1 MTQKCIKILIAGGF
15 DREDPNAL
23 DRPVTDLVAFGQ
35 ELAREILRQGHK
47 LLTGAQTELDKE
59 IAGAAMAL
67 VLKKEGE
74 QPEPRVISYVPR
86 GKTPVHDHGVI
97 IQSDLSD
104 WDIGGLEPTAPEVI
118 RYSDVVIL
126 LGGFAGTLQA
136 ANWARLSR
144 KPILPFASFGGTA
157 KDVYT
162 IESRRFEEVYA
173 ASIQRL
179 EYEQV
184 LKSVSKDWEKLAKS
198 TVGLAEKVITTPSVF
213 VIMSFAET
221 GQYKDLYASIQRVC
235 EKYDYDALR
244 VDESNLLKRIIPEIM
259 RQVRQSAFV
268 VADVTEAKPN
278 VFYELGFA
286 DGLGKEVILTAK
298 AGTKLPF
305 DIQDIPVLFWES
317 FVEFEEQLE
326 KRVAQIG
333 QWQGRA

>member
-1 MTQKCIKILIAGGF
+1 MAQKNINIIVAGGF
-15 DREDPNAL
+15 DREDPDTL

-35 ELAREILRQGHK
+35 SLGREIISQGHN

-59 IAGAAMAL
+59 IAGAAMGSLPEEEA
-67 VLKKEGE
+67 E
-74 QPEPRVISYVPR
+74 QSEPRVISYVPS
-86 GKTPVHDHGVI
+86 GEKPVHDYGVI
-97 IQSDLSD
+97 IESDLPD
-104 WDIGGLEPTAPEVI
+104 WNIGGLEPTAPEVI

-126 LGGFAGTLQA
+126 LGGFNGTLQA

-162 IESRRFEEVYA
+162 VESKRFEDVYA

-179 EYEQV
+179 EYEKV
-184 LKSVSKDWEKLAKS
+184 LKSVSKDWEKLAKD
-198 TVGLAEKVITTPSVF
+198 TVGLAEKVVTTPSVF

-221 GQYKDLYASIQRVC
+221 GQYKDLYASIKRVC
-235 EKYDYDALR
+235 EKYEYDAQR

-278 VFYELGFA
+278 VFYELGFS

-298 AGTKLPF
+298 AGTELPF
-305 DIQDIPVLFWES
+305 DIQDVPVIFWES
-317 FVEFEEQLE
+317 FVDFEEELE